1 MKLET
6 TQKVEMQ
13 VGLIA
18 VRLFVFVLFSWLWIW
33 WNYDERE
40 EAFFQIWLLAPFMEL
55 SSILVSFLPTR
66 FWKSKKSNGVA
77 VKQHLVAERPYCLIV
92 IGFLLLHAVV
102 IAYPVRMQWLDFWAG
117 CSILPGAVLLT
128 LLFLFLKRYLKRGQ
142 QKQ

>member
-18 VRLFVFVLFSWLWIW
+18 IRLSVFVLFSWLWIG
-33 WNYDERE
+33 WNYAERE

-66 FWKSKKSNGVA
+66 FWKSKKVMEQQWSS
-77 VKQHLVAERPYCLIV
+77 KW
-92 IGFLLLHAVV
+92 LLSVPTV
-102 IAYPVRMQWLDFWAG
+102 W
-117 CSILPGAVLLT
+117 
-128 LLFLFLKRYLKRGQ
+128 
-142 QKQ
+142 

>member
-18 VRLFVFVLFSWLWIW
+18 IRLFVFVLFSWLWIG
-33 WNYDERE
+33 WNYAERE

-66 FWKSKKSNGVA
+66 FWKSKKSNGA
-77 VKQHLVAERPYCLIV
+77 TVKQQMVAERPYCLIV

-102 IAYPVRMQWLDFWAG
+102 IAYPVQMQWLYFWAG
-117 CSILPGAVLLT
+117 SSILPGAVLLT
-128 LLFLFLKRYLKRGQ
+128 LLFLKRYLKRGQ